1 MGIPLELE
9 EWVGGHWHRFITRHA
24 EAGFPQ
30 AEVTLE
36 SMARSLAML
45 FHAFGGESGMALEGA
60 PARQLLLR
68 RGWLQR
74 IAGTC
79 RQMTVAWRSQD
90 CLRLP
95 ERLAVYPEAGLNREL
110 YRWLALL
117 AAGAD
122 GISHWGRDN
131 QRWTARLLAD
141 YPALRPRYRQLVEAH
156 IALRPAMDSL
166 PRLEAGLEDCIRHAL
181 LEPGSVEHFP
191 RAERAPWPV
200 PLWLYPEG
208 QLQAPQSTHL
218 LDGEPGGGA
227 PRIDQGRG
235 PSKRAERVAD
245 SQGKDGLLLFRLEN
259 LFSWSEYLDLD
270 RCGDDEEDQDAARVA
285 EDLDHLAL
293 SRHRTHKGGGLRLD
307 LDLPAAELDDVP
319 LGPGLRLPEW
329 DYHRQ
334 CLLADH
340 VSLQQMLPRD
350 AVPAGLPERLRPMS
364 RRLRRQFE
372 QLRDGRQRRR
382 QRPQGE
388 ELDLD
393 AWLDFQVERRHAICA
408 EPGFFVE
415 RLPLRRDLACL
426 LLADLS
432 MSTETYLDNE
442 RRVIDTIV
450 DSLLLFGEAL
460 DALGDPFA
468 LYGFSSLRRQ
478 QVRMQVLKPFAERY
492 GDAVRGRILALRP
505 GYYTRMGAAIRQ
517 ATRLLGGRSEKRR
530 LLLLV
535 SDGKP
540 NDLDRYEGRYGV
552 EDTRQAVL
560 EARRQN
566 LLPFCITI
574 DREAGQYLPYMFGA
588 NGYALVARPEQLAV
602 RLLHLYRQLRR

>member
-1 MGIPLELE
+1 M
-9 EWVGGHWHRFITRHA
+9 
-24 EAGFPQ
+24 
-30 AEVTLE
+30 
-36 SMARSLAML
+36 
-45 FHAFGGESGMALEGA
+45 
-60 PARQLLLR
+60 
-68 RGWLQR
+68 
-74 IAGTC
+74 
-79 RQMTVAWRSQD
+79 
-90 CLRLP
+90 
-95 ERLAVYPEAGLNREL
+95 
-110 YRWLALL
+110 
-117 AAGAD
+117 
-122 GISHWGRDN
+122 
-131 QRWTARLLAD
+131 
-141 YPALRPRYRQLVEAH
+141 
-156 IALRPAMDSL
+156 
-166 PRLEAGLEDCIRHAL
+166 
-181 LEPGSVEHFP
+181 
-191 RAERAPWPV
+191 
-200 PLWLYPEG
+200 
-208 QLQAPQSTHL
+208 
-218 LDGEPGGGA
+218 
-227 PRIDQGRG
+227 
-235 PSKRAERVAD
+235 
-245 SQGKDGLLLFRLEN
+245 
-259 LFSWSEYLDLD
+259 
-270 RCGDDEEDQDAARVA
+270 A

-329 DYHRQ
+329 NYHRQ